1 MTRHTLQ
8 LPDDLYALLTN
19 MASEVGQTPDEMI
32 LAAIKERLEDLED
45 MRAAE
50 NVLEARA
57 NGESKT
63 YSLAEVSRQLG
74 LGD

>member
-1 MTRHTLQ
+1 
-8 LPDDLYALLTN
+8 
-19 MASEVGQTPDEMI
+19 
-32 LAAIKERLEDLED
+32 